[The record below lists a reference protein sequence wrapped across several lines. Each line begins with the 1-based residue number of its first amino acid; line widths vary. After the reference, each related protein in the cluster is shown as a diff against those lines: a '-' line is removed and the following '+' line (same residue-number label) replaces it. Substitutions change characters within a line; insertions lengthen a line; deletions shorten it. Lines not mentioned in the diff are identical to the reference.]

1 MTCVSMLLV
10 CRAVLHP
17 GCSLRSLASV
27 AVTCHEAGDW
37 SRCGGCDG
45 VTNTICHEARSGGDV
60 RCRRAGA
67 GLSAG
72 HCCPPVT
79 LHTAHCAPALSH
91 ITAGRLQTVC
101 SN

>member
-10 CRAVLHP
+10 CRAVT
-17 GCSLRSLASV
+17 CSLCSLASV

-37 SRCGGCDG
+37 SRCG

>member
-17 GCSLRSLASV
+17 GCSLCSLVSPSHV
-27 AVTCHEAGDW
+27 TRLGTGHAVED
-37 SRCGGCDG
+37 CDG